1 MSTRLALCLLL
12 TCASF
17 AAGARDVRQAGA
29 NGDGGT
35 CPEALSAA
43 AMEQEGPA
51 RAEGKRDPA
60 AGGKSTRAR
69 GGGGGGDNPGMRAP
83 RWHSFLPGMFR

>member
-43 AMEQEGPA
+43 VDEPTPA
-51 RAEGKRDPA
+51 RPGDKREPA
-60 AGGKSTRAR
+60 AAGKSTRAR
-69 GGGGGGDNPGMRAP
+69 GGDNQSLRAP

>member
-43 AMEQEGPA
+43 AMEEEAPA
-51 RAEGKRDPA
+51 RAEDKRDPA

-69 GGGGGGDNPGMRAP
+69 GGGGGNPGMRAP

>member
-1 MSTRLALCLLL
+1 MSIRLALCLLL

-29 NGDGGT
+29 NGNGGV

-43 AMEQEGPA
+43 AMEEETSA
-51 RAEGKRDPA
+51 RADDKREPA
-60 AGGKSTRAR
+60 AATKPTRTR
-69 GGGGGGDNPGMRAP
+69 GGGGDNPGVRAP

>member
-43 AMEQEGPA
+43 ALEEAPT
-51 RAEGKRDPA
+51 RAGDKRDPA
-60 AGGKSTRAR
+60 ATARSTRAR
-69 GGGGGGDNPGMRAP
+69 GGGGGGDNPGVRAP